1 MNENDNIREGCL
13 HGIYTI
19 AVFFIVLLLCA
30 CFGGCRCPECATT
43 TETEKIV
50 KVVERDTI
58 IKEKADS
65 ASIRARLECD
75 SLNNVLLNELEQKN
89 GDRIKPSIDIKK
101 NDDGS
106 FDVTFDCK
114 EDSLE
119 HEIHLR
125 DSIIATTTT
134 NTKIIREKYVP
145 GYYKFVSWG
154 FWILLAILI
163 LLGAWKI
170 LKAYIKKSI
179 I

>member
-50 KVVERDTI
+50 KVVERDTTI
-58 IKEKADS
+58 VTAADS
-65 ASIRARLECD
+65 ASIRALFKCD
-75 SLNNVLLNELEQKN
+75 SAYNVVMYELVTMQGERIETSVNAQKH
-89 GDRIKPSIDIKK
+89 GK
-101 NDDGS
+101 NLAIS
-106 FDVTFDCK
+106 LDCK
-114 EDSLE
+114 EDSLK

-125 DSIIATTTT
+125 DSIIAITTN

-170 LKAYIKKSI
+170 LKAYLKKSI

>member
-50 KVVERDTI
+50 KVVERDTTI
-58 IKEKADS
+58 VTAADS
-65 ASIRARLECD
+65 AQVKLLLRCD
-75 SLNNVLLNELEQKN
+75 SANNVL
-89 GDRIKPSIDIKK
+89 IDEICAR
-101 NDDGS
+101 DGERLRMQLQLQALATGS
-106 FDVTFDCK
+106 VAYIDCR
-114 EDSLE
+114 EDSLLT
-119 HEIHLR
+119 EIHMR

-154 FWILLAILI
+154 FWILLAVLI

-170 LKAYIKKSI
+170 LKAYLKKSI